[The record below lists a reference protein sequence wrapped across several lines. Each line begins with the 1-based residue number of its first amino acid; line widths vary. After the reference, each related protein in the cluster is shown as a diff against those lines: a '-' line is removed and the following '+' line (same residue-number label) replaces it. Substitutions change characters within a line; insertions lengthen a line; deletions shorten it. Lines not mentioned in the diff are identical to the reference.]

1 LNADNVAAHLLR
13 LSADPPPTG
22 HVYTL
27 HAELEGMKLLPVFDA
42 LLAGW
47 KSMGFDL
54 VPTRELFSALTLQ
67 ALPRH
72 ELVMGEIAGRSGTL
86 ALQGKEFLA

>member
-1 LNADNVAAHLLR
+1 
-13 LSADPPPTG
+13 
-22 HVYTL
+22 
-27 HAELEGMKLLPVFDA
+27 VFDT

-47 KSMGFDL
+47 KSMGYEL
-54 VPTRELFSALTLQ
+54 VPVRELFATLKPQ

-72 ELVMGEIAGRSGTL
+72 ELIMGEIPGRSGTL